1 MKRSPRTYFIAPN
14 GIKIE
19 LKDYGFASFY
29 AKEQIRTE
37 FAKAFQVPKDFLFPN
52 KELVSVTVKEPRADL
67 ALTDE
72 LRSKGSITV
81 TFNYGEFK
89 ELLEDK

>member
-1 MKRSPRTYFIAPN
+1 MKKMPRTYFIAPN

-19 LKDYGFASFY
+19 IKGFSFS
-29 AKEQIRTE
+29 
-37 FAKAFQVPKDFLFPN
+37 N
-52 KELVSVTVKEPRADL
+52 KKLVDVTVKEPCIYV

-72 LRSKGSITV
+72 LRSKGSVEV

-89 ELLEDK
+89 EE